1 MADQPIT
8 QDDIQSLAQKLSQFT
23 QSLTPGEQAAL
34 ATVVMRGAS
43 EDVAGYSVAP
53 NAREHP
59 TDPDNDDDDDN
70 DYTAVVTVLKPFIR
84 KPTGF

>member
-1 MADQPIT
+1 MADISQN
-8 QDDIQSLAQKLSQFT
+8 DIQSLAQKLSQFT
-23 QSLTPGEQAAL
+23 SSLTPGEQAAL

-43 EDVAGYSVAP
+43 EDVSGYSVAP

-59 TDPDNDDDDDN
+59 TDPTNDNDDN